1 VARSPHPSCRP
12 RRRRPPALALAA
24 ASSFSAPPPC
34 PWPCA
39 PLSRVC
45 GCIVGVVYECV
56 CGVRSRR
63 EMKSRSNSPE
73 PRVVIDVM
81 MMKGRTEVSL
91 SCFRHSTPSKT
102 HHPPYPLTG
111 RTSAR
116 SSLGT
121 MRGVRALIRRDACQH
136 SHQHHHHR
144 ALASTTSTSTSA
156 STSNSS
162 TSSSSSSSPFSV
174 LRHHHSTK
182 AAAANVAAGGDG
194 GGEGGSASGNQR
206 QGTRTGVRPKG
217 TCICVCLEQRREG
230 IE

>member
-1 VARSPHPSCRP
+1 
-12 RRRRPPALALAA
+12 
-24 ASSFSAPPPC
+24 
-34 PWPCA
+34 
-39 PLSRVC
+39 
-45 GCIVGVVYECV
+45 
-56 CGVRSRR
+56 
-63 EMKSRSNSPE
+63 MKSRSNSPE
-73 PRVVIDVM
+73 PQVVIDVM
-81 MMKGRTEVSL
+81 MMKGWTEVSL
-91 SCFRHSTPSKT
+91 SCFRHSTPSET
-102 HHPPYPLTG
+102 HHPPYTLTG

-116 SSLGT
+116 STLGT

-144 ALASTTSTSTSA
+144 VLASTTSTSTSA

-162 TSSSSSSSPFSV
+162 TSSNSSSSSPFSV

-194 GGEGGSASGNQR
+194 GNQR

-230 IE
+230 SE